1 MKRVNQVTKLG
12 GKSEMISQI
21 KQQGFTIVELLI
33 VIVVIAIL
41 AALSYVGYTSI
52 TARANN
58 STAAATAKAV
68 KDAAQVYQG
77 ANGSFPTTQAQ
88 FRNGG
93 TDPVAK
99 LPSDIVFGTSAYGAD
114 GATASTTAQGFND
127 DNKAKTVLV
136 YACGTT
142 GFKIVTKNFTGANA
156 RVDTVGTC
164 DSGVPAAAATVVP
177 AT

>member
-1 MKRVNQVTKLG
+1 
-12 GKSEMISQI
+12 MISQI

-68 KDAAQVYQG
+68 KDAASVYQG
-77 ANGSFPTTQAQ
+77 ANGSYPTTRAE
-88 FRNGG
+88 FLSGG

-99 LPSDIVFGTSAYGAD
+99 LPDDVKFPSSAVTYANRN
-114 GATASTTAQGFND
+114 TAAQALTGIDAPKTA
-127 DNKAKTVLV
+127 LV

-142 GFKIVTKNFTGANA
+142 GFEIYVKDFASGATNA
-156 RVDTVGTC
+156 KKTTVGDCTTAPTG
-164 DSGVPAAAATVVP
+164 STL
-177 AT
+177 

>member
-58 STAAATAKAV
+58 STIAATVKAV

-77 ANGSFPTTQAQ
+77 ANGSLPTTAQQ
-88 FRNGG
+88 FREGG

-99 LPSDIVFGTSAYGAD
+99 LPTDIVFINTTMTNALTDAQAVTGTAAPKSVVVIPC
-114 GATASTTAQGFND
+114 S
-127 DNKAKTVLV
+127 
-136 YACGTT
+136 TT
-142 GFKIVTKNFTGANA
+142 GFRIFYKDFTSSTAKQS
-156 RVDTVGTC
+156 DVGTC
-164 DSGVPAAAATVVP
+164 ASAPAGGTASIQ
-177 AT
+177 